1 MNNKEVKNVE
11 IKKFINSKD
20 KKMEFNNFQDLLK
33 EGSVFNFYFI
43 YIDNKDKNQYRSKNI
58 IKLDLYK
65 KLITTVNGN
74 VYKFC
79 NEI

>member
-1 MNNKEVKNVE
+1 MNNKEVKDVE

-20 KKMEFNNFQDLLK
+20 KSMEFYNFKDLLK
-33 EGSVFNFYFI
+33 EGGISNFYFI
-43 YIDNKDKNQYRSKNI
+43 YKDNKDENQYMSKNI
-58 IKLDLYK
+58 AKMDLYQ
-65 KLITTVNGN
+65 KLITTVNGK